1 MVADFHKV
9 LQTNKK
15 FHAQN
20 EIIQIEKLFSSYYIQ
35 CPASSIFAFAFKIHF
50 LIENILYL

>member
-9 LQTNKK
+9 LQSNKK

-35 CPASSIFAFAFKIHF
+35 RPAGSIFAFAFKIHF